1 MSREIREKPRGK
13 GGTIKRGRNMALELA
28 RRRAAQAAIHAR
40 DQARIEQ
47 DREQP
52 ESFGDEQIEG
62 GAQRGAVLAEHGIER
77 TAELSA
83 RGVKKLT
90 HTGKEHRAP
99 QKESRPE
106 PEERHRNEPRGLEEA
121 PNVKERVTEPE
132 GRIREKPAQSERVGA
147 KNARPVKERDRRAE
161 LPRQENAR
169 PNPQGPQTKAPA
181 LTTRN
186 TVAETPALP
195 TEQHAET
202 TLTPSQPRLK
212 EQRIRER
219 AAADFVKQPV
229 SAYETGKLRFTP
241 AENGLG
247 KNPKTRALSVETDE
261 ARRKPVRGSDA
272 LTAEREHVVSDA
284 APLRV
289 SSEGVS
295 GGSGDATAAKSIP
308 RGALQSLSR
317 FEDETIVEQPASPR
331 ADAPRA
337 DDLPP
342 VRDSLLAPDSGKASR
357 SAGARHVEQ
366 PEKSLKAIDSP
377 EAAKAAPLTESRAAT
392 PAAETVQNAQTAMPR
407 GGVSHS
413 ADRPPRPQAM
423 SHKCG
428 AAENRMVVKERRAHA
443 GGKVKT
449 RAPEAAERA
458 KGMAIRSAKENRE
471 AAKAAGKGVQGAKR
485 AAKDGAK
492 AAAKSLKETIRA
504 TAESLRAMLT
514 ALASGGGVVFLVVL
528 VICLVAMALATPF
541 GLFFS
546 ADSHGSGGSVQSA
559 VTSINGE
566 FCMVIEQIQEEHP
579 CDVLLLLDNDAVT
592 AVINNWDDVLAI
604 YAVLVTTD
612 GVSPTEAVTMTQEK
626 LDVLRS
632 VFWDMTQIS
641 YTIETTEET
650 DDGESTRILTINI
663 TIKDKNQMAA
673 EYGFTAEQL
682 ELLAEMT
689 QPKYASLFAV
699 IKGSD
704 ACLKLSP
711 QQVAEIEKQLPEG
724 LSEERRKVVLTAY
737 RLLGRVNYF
746 WGGKSLCLGW
756 DTRWGAPYTVAAE
769 GDSTSGTI
777 RPYGLDCSGFVDWV
791 FYNVSDGAYV
801 IGHGGGASAQHSYC
815 TAITWAEARP
825 GDLAFYPGDS
835 HVGIICGFGES
846 GEVRIIHCA
855 KSADNVVITG
865 KSGFTTVGRPRYYN
879 E

>member
-13 GGTIKRGRNMALELA
+13 GGTIKRGRNMAMELA
-28 RRRAAQAAIHAR
+28 RKRAAQAAVHAR
-40 DQARIEQ
+40 NQARIEQ
-47 DREQP
+47 DGQQP

-62 GAQRGAVLAEHGIER
+62 GAQRGAALAEHGIER

-99 QKESRPE
+99 KKESRPE
-106 PEERHRNEPRGLEEA
+106 PEERHRNEPRGPEEA

-132 GRIREKPAQSERVGA
+132 SRIREKPAQSERVSA
-147 KNARPVKERDRRAE
+147 KKARPVKERDRRAE
-161 LPRQENAR
+161 IPRQENAR

-181 LTTRN
+181 LKTRN
-186 TVAETPALP
+186 TVAETPELP
-195 TEQHAET
+195 TEQRAET

-212 EQRIRER
+212 EQRIKER

-229 SAYETGKLRFTP
+229 SADDTGKLRFTS

-247 KNPKTRALSVETDE
+247 KNPKTHALSAETDE

-272 LTAEREHVVSDA
+272 LTAEREHVVSDV

-308 RGALQSLSR
+308 RDIPQSLSR
-317 FEDETIVEQPASPR
+317 FEGETIVERPESLR
-331 ADAPRA
+331 ADALRA

-342 VRDSLLAPDSGKASR
+342 ARDSRLAPASGKASQ
-357 SAGARHVEQ
+357 SVEMRHVEQ
-366 PEKSLKAIDSP
+366 PEKSLKTVATPDN
-377 EAAKAAPLTESRAAT
+377 AKAVSLTESRAAT
-392 PAAETVQNAQTAMPR
+392 PAAETVQNSHTAMPR
-407 GGVSHS
+407 GGVSNT
-413 ADRPPRPQAM
+413 ANRPPRPQM
-423 SHKCG
+423 MPHKGG
-428 AAENRMVVKERRAHA
+428 AAENRMVVKERRTHA
-443 GGKVKT
+443 GGKVKV

-458 KGMAIRSAKENRE
+458 KGMAIRSAKESKE
-471 AAKAAGKGVQGAKR
+471 AAKTAGKGVQGAKR
-485 AAKDGAK
+485 AAKDSAK

-504 TAESLRAMLT
+504 AAESLRAMLT
-514 ALASGGGVVFLVVL
+514 ALASGGGVVFLAVL
-528 VICLVAMALATPF
+528 VICLVAMVLATPF

-579 CDVLLLLDNDAVT
+579 CDVLVLDNDAVT

-612 GVSPTEAVTMTQEK
+612 GASPTEAVTMTQEK
-626 LDVLRS
+626 LDVLRG

-650 DDGESTRILTINI
+650 DDGESTRTLTINI
-663 TIKDKNQMAA
+663 TIKNKDQIAA
-673 EYGFTAEQL
+673 EYGFTAERL

-689 QPKYASLFAV
+689 RPEYASLFAV

-711 QQVAEIEKQLPEG
+711 QQVAEIEKQLPEE
-724 LSEERRKVVLTAY
+724 LSEERRQVVLTAY

-756 DTRWGAPYTVAAE
+756 DTRWGAPYTVTAE

-801 IGHGGGASAQHSYC
+801 IGHGGGASAQHSYS
-815 TAITWAEARP
+815 TAISWEEARP
-825 GDLAFYPGDS
+825 GDLVFYPGDS
-835 HVGIICGFGES
+835 HVGIICGFDEDGN
-846 GEVRIIHCA
+846 VRIIHCA
-855 KSADNVVITG
+855 KSADNVVITD
-865 KSGFTTVGRPRYYN
+865 KSGFTTVGRPNYYT

>member
-77 TAELSA
+77 TAEFAARSA
-83 RGVKKLT
+83 KKAA
-90 HTGKEHRAP
+90 HAEKERRQP
-99 QKESRPE
+99 QKGSRQE
-106 PEERHRNEPRGLEEA
+106 PKERHQSEPREQDKAL
-121 PNVKERVTEPE
+121 NVKERVAEPE
-132 GRIREKPAQSERVGA
+132 GGIHEKPTQSERVGTE
-147 KNARPVKERDRRAE
+147 NARPVKERDQRAE
-161 LPRQENAR
+161 LPRQESAR
-169 PNPQGPQTKAPA
+169 SNPRKPQTKTSAPKV
-181 LTTRN
+181 RN
-186 TVAETPALP
+186 TAAENPALP
-195 TEQHAET
+195 AEQRAGAP
-202 TLTPSQPRLK
+202 LTPSQPRLK
-212 EQRIRER
+212 GQRVKEHN
-219 AAADFVKQPV
+219 AADHVKQPV
-229 SAYETGKLRFTP
+229 PMDDDGRIRFNA
-241 AENGLG
+241 AESGLG

-317 FEDETIVEQPASPR
+317 FESETIVEQPAPLR
-331 ADAPRA
+331 ADAPLV
-337 DDLPP
+337 DNTPP
-342 VRDSLLAPDSGKASR
+342 VRDSRLAPDPGKASR
-357 SAGARHVEQ
+357 SAGVRRFEQ
-366 PEKSLKAIDSP
+366 QGKSLKTVDSSNGV
-377 EAAKAAPLTESRAAT
+377 ETAPLTESRAAT
-392 PAAETVQNAQTAMPR
+392 PTAETVRNSRAAMPR
-407 GGVSHS
+407 GGASHS
-413 ADRPPRPQAM
+413 ADRPTRPQTAP
-423 SHKCG
+423 HKGG
-428 AAENRMVVKERRAHA
+428 AAENRMVIKERRAHA
-443 GGKVKT
+443 GGKIKA

-458 KGMAIRSAKENRE
+458 KSMAIRSAKESRE
-471 AAKAAGKGVQGAKR
+471 AAKAAGKGVQGSKR
-485 AAKDGAK
+485 AAKEGAK

-504 TAESLRAMLT
+504 AAESLRAMLT

-528 VICLVAMALATPF
+528 VICLVAMVLATPF

-546 ADSHGSGGSVQSA
+546 ADSHSSGGSVQSA

-579 CDVLLLLDNDAVT
+579 CDVLVLDNDAVT

-612 GVSPTEAVTMTQEK
+612 GASPTEAVTMTQEK
-626 LDVLRS
+626 LDILRG
-632 VFWDMTQIS
+632 VFWDMTHIS
-641 YTIETTEET
+641 YTIETTEVT
-650 DDGESTRILTINI
+650 DDGESTRTLTITI
-663 TIKDKNQMAA
+663 TTKNKNEMAA

-689 QPKYASLFAV
+689 RPEYASLFAV

-746 WGGKSLCLGW
+746 WGGCALF
-756 DTRWGAPYTVAAE
+756 
-769 GDSTSGTI
+769 
-777 RPYGLDCSGFVDWV
+777 LD
-791 FYNVSDGAYV
+791 NLRRNT
-801 IGHGGGASAQHSYC
+801 Q
-815 TAITWAEARP
+815 
-825 GDLAFYPGDS
+825 
-835 HVGIICGFGES
+835 
-846 GEVRIIHCA
+846 
-855 KSADNVVITG
+855 
-865 KSGFTTVGRPRYYN
+865 
-879 E
+879 

>member
-13 GGTIKRGRNMALELA
+13 SGTIKRGRNMALELA
-28 RRRAAQAAIHAR
+28 RKRAVQAAVHAR
-40 DQARIEQ
+40 DQARTEQ

-52 ESFGDEQIEG
+52 ESYGDEQIEG
-62 GAQRGAVLAEHGIER
+62 GAQRGAALAEHGIER
-77 TAELSA
+77 TAELAA
-83 RGVKKLT
+83 RGAKKAA
-90 HTGKEHRAP
+90 HTGKERRQP
-99 QKESRPE
+99 PKGSSQE
-106 PEERHRNEPRGLEEA
+106 PEERHRNEPREPDKA
-121 PNVKERVTEPE
+121 PAVKERIAEPE
-132 GRIREKPAQSERVGA
+132 DRIREKPAQSERVRMG
-147 KNARPVKERDRRAE
+147 NARPVKERDRRAE
-161 LPRQENAR
+161 LPRQESAR
-169 PNPQGPQTKAPA
+169 PNPQGPQTKTPA

-195 TEQHAET
+195 TEQRAET

-212 EQRIRER
+212 EQRIKER
-219 AAADFVKQPV
+219 TAADFVKQPA
-229 SAYETGKLRFTP
+229 SADDTGKLRFTS
-241 AENGLG
+241 AENSLG

-272 LTAEREHVVSDA
+272 LTVEREHVVSDA

-317 FEDETIVEQPASPR
+317 FEDEPIVEQRTSPW

-342 VRDSLLAPDSGKASR
+342 VRDSRLAPASGKASQ
-357 SAGARHVEQ
+357 SVEMRHVEQ

-377 EAAKAAPLTESRAAT
+377 DAAKAAPLTESPTAT
-392 PAAETVQNAQTAMPR
+392 PAAGTVRNSHTAMPR
-407 GGVSHS
+407 GGVSNT
-413 ADRPPRPQAM
+413 ANQPPRPQM
-423 SHKCG
+423 MPHKGG
-428 AAENRMVVKERRAHA
+428 AAENRMVVKERRTHA
-443 GGKVKT
+443 GGKVKV

-458 KGMAIRSAKENRE
+458 KGMAIRSAKESKE
-471 AAKAAGKGVQGAKR
+471 AAKTAGKGVQGAKR
-485 AAKDGAK
+485 AAKDSAK

-504 TAESLRAMLT
+504 TAESLRAMLA

-528 VICLVAMALATPF
+528 VICLVAMVLATPF

-546 ADSHGSGGSVQSA
+546 ADSHSSGGSVQSA

-579 CDVLLLLDNDAVT
+579 CDVLVLDNDAVT

-612 GVSPTEAVTMTQEK
+612 GASPTEAVTMTQEK
-626 LDVLRS
+626 LDILRG

-650 DDGESTRILTINI
+650 DDGESTRTLTINI
-663 TIKDKNQMAA
+663 AVKNKDQMAA

-689 QPKYASLFAV
+689 QPEYASLFAV

-724 LSEERRKVVLTAY
+724 LSEERRQVVLTAY

-746 WGGKSLCLGW
+746 WGGCALF
-756 DTRWGAPYTVAAE
+756 
-769 GDSTSGTI
+769 
-777 RPYGLDCSGFVDWV
+777 LD
-791 FYNVSDGAYV
+791 NLRRNT
-801 IGHGGGASAQHSYC
+801 Q
-815 TAITWAEARP
+815 
-825 GDLAFYPGDS
+825 
-835 HVGIICGFGES
+835 
-846 GEVRIIHCA
+846 
-855 KSADNVVITG
+855 
-865 KSGFTTVGRPRYYN
+865 
-879 E
+879 

>member
-1 MSREIREKPRGK
+1 MSREIRGKPRGK
-13 GGTIKRGRNMALELA
+13 DGTIKRGRNMALELA

-62 GAQRGAVLAEHGIER
+62 GTQRGAALAEHGIER
-77 TAELSA
+77 TAKLA
-83 RGVKKLT
+83 VRGAKKAALM
-90 HTGKEHRAP
+90 GKERRQP

-106 PEERHRNEPRGLEEA
+106 PEERHRNEPRGPEEA

-181 LTTRN
+181 PTMHSTAVKTPNLP
-186 TVAETPALP
+186 VEQCAETP
-195 TEQHAET
+195 
-202 TLTPSQPRLK
+202 LTPSQPRLK
-212 EQRIRER
+212 EQRINER
-219 AAADFVKQPV
+219 SAADFMKQPV
-229 SAYETGKLRFTP
+229 SADDTGKLRFTS
-241 AENGLG
+241 AENSSG
-247 KNPKTRALSVETDE
+247 KNPKIRALSAETDE
-261 ARRKPVRGSDA
+261 ARCKPVRGPDT
-272 LTAEREHVVSDA
+272 LPVGHEHATSNAV
-284 APLRV
+284 PLRV

-295 GGSGDATAAKSIP
+295 GGSGNTASAKSAP
-308 RGALQSLSR
+308 RDILQSLSR
-317 FEDETIVEQPASPR
+317 FESETIVEQPAPLR
-331 ADAPRA
+331 ADAPLV
-337 DDLPP
+337 DNTPP
-342 VRDSLLAPDSGKASR
+342 VQDSRFAPDPGKASR
-357 SAGARHVEQ
+357 SAGVRRFEQ
-366 PEKSLKAIDSP
+366 QGKSLKTVDSSNGV
-377 EAAKAAPLTESRAAT
+377 ETAPLTESRAAT
-392 PAAETVQNAQTAMPR
+392 PAAETVQNTQTAMPR
-407 GGVSHS
+407 GVSHS
-413 ADRPPRPQAM
+413 ADRPTRPQTM
-423 SHKCG
+423 PHKGG
-428 AAENRMVVKERRAHA
+428 AAENRMVVKERRTHA
-443 GGKVKT
+443 GGKVKV

-458 KGMAIRSAKENRE
+458 KGMAIRSAKESKE
-471 AAKAAGKGVQGAKR
+471 AAKTAGKGVQGAKR
-485 AAKDGAK
+485 AAKDSAK

-504 TAESLRAMLT
+504 AAESLRAMLT
-514 ALASGGGVVFLVVL
+514 ALASGGGVVFLAVL
-528 VICLVAMALATPF
+528 VICLVAMVLATPF

-579 CDVLLLLDNDAVT
+579 CDVLVLDNDAVT

-612 GVSPTEAVTMTQEK
+612 GASPTEAVTMTQEK
-626 LDVLRS
+626 LDVLRG

-650 DDGESTRILTINI
+650 DDGESTRTLTINI
-663 TIKDKNQMAA
+663 TIKNKDQMAV

-682 ELLAEMT
+682 ELLADMT
-689 QPKYASLFAV
+689 QPEYASLFAV

-746 WGGKSLCLGW
+746 WGGKSRCLGW
-756 DTRWGAPYTVAAE
+756 DTRWGAPYTVTAA
-769 GDSTSGTI
+769 GDSTSGLSAALTRTAMCGSSTAPKARTMSSLRGRAVLLLWDDRI
-777 RPYGLDCSGFVDWV
+777 TTTDKKKTRLSG
-791 FYNVSDGAYV
+791 
-801 IGHGGGASAQHSYC
+801 
-815 TAITWAEARP
+815 
-825 GDLAFYPGDS
+825 
-835 HVGIICGFGES
+835 
-846 GEVRIIHCA
+846 
-855 KSADNVVITG
+855 
-865 KSGFTTVGRPRYYN
+865 
-879 E
+879 

>member
-161 LPRQENAR
+161 IPRQENAR

-458 KGMAIRSAKENRE
+458 KGMAIRSAKASRE